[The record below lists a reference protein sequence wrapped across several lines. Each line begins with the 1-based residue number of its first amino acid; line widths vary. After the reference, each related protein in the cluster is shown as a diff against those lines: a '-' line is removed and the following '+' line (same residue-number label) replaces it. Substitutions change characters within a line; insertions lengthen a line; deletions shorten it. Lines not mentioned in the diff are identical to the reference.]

1 DTCLDRTSQGWY
13 LCGDILKTQ
22 ILNHRIPITDEVYA
36 VVQAV
41 VDEVKEKVQMTTIPI
56 IYCLSGLMEKEKAV
70 ALKDI

>member
-1 DTCLDRTSQGWY
+1 RTSQGWY

-41 VDEVKEKVQMTTIPI
+41 VDEVKEKSTDDNNPNHLLFVRFD
-56 IYCLSGLMEKEKAV
+56 GKEKAV